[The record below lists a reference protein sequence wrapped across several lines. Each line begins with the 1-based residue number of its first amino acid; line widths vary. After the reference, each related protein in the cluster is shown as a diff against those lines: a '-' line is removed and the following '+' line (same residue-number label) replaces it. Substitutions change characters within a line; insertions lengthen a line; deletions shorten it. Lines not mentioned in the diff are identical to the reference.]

1 MVEYEYV
8 EKETAALNVNVVQF
22 LYSENKIMFSEVFA
36 KIYTRQDGVFSLAGP
51 IQDIHVKMHWMI
63 VSAQVKLTVLLICEN
78 HELTFF
84 LCNSSV
90 MVFIKATLSI
100 YL

>member
-36 KIYTRQDGVFSLAGP
+36 KFDTRQDGVFSLAGP
-51 IQDIHVKMHWMI
+51 IQDIHVKMHWMK

-78 HELTFF
+78 HELTFL